1 LYEQVS
7 VVKDRQKKQQEAGTS
22 NQREQYNAA
31 SLQWSRTASTHL
43 DALSVREEDLE
54 LHLLLWGLLHF
65 LLSVE
70 QERLERL
77 ACHQQRLRPNFLD
90 PCLQLEPA
98 ECSVL
103 AVWLDVE
110 KCAARELKAE
120 KPKERGSK
128 QEGVVW

>member
-1 LYEQVS
+1 M
-7 VVKDRQKKQQEAGTS
+7 DNPKKAGTS
-22 NQREQYNAA
+22 NQRERYNDAGAA
-31 SLQWSRTASTHL
+31 SLLWSRTASTHL

-54 LHLLLWGLLHF
+54 LHLLLWSLLHF
-65 LLSVE
+65 LLSVQ

-98 ECSVL
+98 ECSVF

-110 KCAARELKAE
+110 KCAARELKAK
-120 KPKERGSK
+120 KPAERGTN
-128 QEGVVW
+128 QEEVVW